1 VTAQSPARVHVLSQI
16 VADRIAAGEVVE
28 RPASVVKE
36 LVENAL
42 DAGATAIG
50 VDVEASGAAL
60 LRVTDDGSGIHPD
73 DLRLAVQRFAT
84 SKILDA
90 GDLDGIQTL
99 GFRGEALPSI
109 AAVSHLEITTAV
121 RGDPGGR
128 RIRLRGGEVQD
139 EQGVGAP
146 VGTVVTIRQLFF
158 NTPAR
163 RKFLKSPAREFAL
176 IVDVLQRLALAHPA
190 VGFRLTHEGTEV
202 LRYPGG
208 TPSDRA
214 ASVFGEHVFTQT
226 LLVDH
231 AHDGFAV
238 RGWLGRPELA
248 RGTRRQQYLYVNH
261 RPIHSRMLAAA
272 VEQAY
277 EQIVPAGRYPIYA
290 LFISLPP
297 ERVDVNV
304 HPRKLEVRFDDDHQ
318 VYAAVGRAVRDT
330 LRAAQLLRPVAT
342 PAAAVPVLAGALPLE
357 SLPAAGGVVREGL
370 VLSRGRLPAM
380 RLLGQ
385 LHRTYLLA
393 QGDTGLIVIDQ
404 HAAHE
409 RVLYERILTTR
420 RARAEAA
427 QVLIAPQPVTLSPG
441 EFALYEQLTGPLTA
455 LGFELEPFGPA
466 AVLIRAAPQIA
477 AATAAERLL
486 RDLLAQAADDL
497 RLGAADSLLERLTI
511 TTACRSAV
519 RAGDPLDHEQ
529 MLRLLHDLAATDD
542 PFTCFHG
549 RPTMVTLPMEQVER
563 WFLRR

>member
-1 VTAQSPARVHVLSQI
+1 VTVQAPARIHLLSQL

-42 DAGATAIG
+42 DAGATAIA
-50 VDVEASGAAL
+50 VDVEGAGAAL

-84 SKILDA
+84 SKIVDA
-90 GDLDGIQTL
+90 DDLAGVQTL

-109 AAVSHLEITTAV
+109 AAVSHLEVTTAV
-121 RGDPGGR
+121 RGQAEGR
-128 RIRLRGGEVQD
+128 RIRLRAGEVQD
-139 EQGVGAP
+139 ERAVGAP
-146 VGTVVTIRQLFF
+146 AGTVVTVRQLFF

-176 IVDVLQRLALAHPA
+176 IVDALQRLALAHPA
-190 VGFRLTHEGTEV
+190 VAFRLTHEGPEV
-202 LRYPGG
+202 LRYPSA
-208 TPSDRA
+208 TPADRA
-214 ASVFGEHVFTQT
+214 ASVLGERVITHT
-226 LLVDH
+226 LAVDH
-231 AHDGFAV
+231 AHEGFAA
-238 RGWLGRPELA
+238 RGWLGTPELA
-248 RGTRRQQYLYVNH
+248 RGTRRQQYLYVNR

-277 EQIVPAGRYPIYA
+277 EQIVPAGRYPLYA
-290 LFISLPP
+290 LFIELPP
-297 ERVDVNV
+297 GSVDVNV
-304 HPRKLEVRFDDDHQ
+304 HPRKLEVRFDDDHR
-318 VYAAVGRAVRDT
+318 VYAAVARAVRET
-330 LRAAQLLRPVAT
+330 LRAARLLRAVAA
-342 PAAAVPVLAGALPLE
+342 PSAAIPVLAGALPLE
-357 SLPAAGGVVREGL
+357 AVPAAGGQVREDE
-370 VLSRGRLPAM
+370 VPRRGRLPAM

-393 QGDTGLIVIDQ
+393 QGEAGLIVIDQ

-409 RVLYERILTTR
+409 RVLYERILASR
-420 RARAEAA
+420 RQHSDAA
-427 QVLIAPQPVTLSPG
+427 QVLVTPQAVTLSPG
-441 EFALYEQLTGPLTA
+441 EFAIYEQHADLLRT
-455 LGFELEPFGPA
+455 LGYDLQPFGQH

-477 AATAAERLL
+477 AAGSVEHLL
-486 RDLLAQAADDL
+486 RDLLAQAAEDL

-511 TTACRSAV
+511 TTACRNAV
-519 RAGDPLDHEQ
+519 RAGDPLGADQ

-549 RPTMVTLPMEQVER
+549 RPTMVTLPLEQVER